1 MREVTATGQTI
12 EQAVQYALQQLSTTK
27 EEVEIEVIEDGKKGF
42 LGLFGS
48 KPAKVLVVKKKTIIE
63 KTYEYISNIVKNL
76 DETAEI
82 EFEFKENK
90 DQSISFTIKG
100 EKVALIIGKRGNTLN
115 ALQFLVQTFVNRH
128 SKQLIHVVVDAE
140 NYRLKRK
147 ESLEILAKKA
157 AQTVLKTKKAVS
169 LEPMPSFERKI
180 IHHVLTDM
188 PNITTKSV
196 GQDPYRQLVIDLKKP
211 IKG

>member
-12 EQAVQYALQQLSTTK
+12 EQAVQIALQQLSST
-27 EEVEIEVIEDGKKGF
+27 EEDVEITVIEDGKKGF
-42 LGLFGS
+42 LGFGA
-48 KPAKVLVVKKKTIIE
+48 KPAKVLVVKKKTLIE
-63 KTYEYISNIVKNL
+63 KAYDYLLNIVKSL
-76 DETAEI
+76 DETADVN
-82 EFEFKENK
+82 FELQGTKE
-90 DQSISFTIKG
+90 QTFLFTVKG
-100 EKVALIIGKRGNTLN
+100 DKVALIIGKRGNTLN

-147 ESLEILAKKA
+147 ESLEILAKRT
-157 AQTVLKTKKAVS
+157 AQTVLKTRKAIS

-180 IHHVLTDM
+180 IHHILTDM
-188 PNITTKSV
+188 PNISTKSV
-196 GQDPYRQLVIDLKKP
+196 GQDPHRQLVIDLKKP

>member
-12 EQAVQYALQQLSTTK
+12 EQAVQNALQQLSSTK
-27 EEVEIEVIEDGKKGF
+27 EEVEIEVIEDSKKGF
-42 LGLFGS
+42 LGLFGG
-48 KPAKVLVVKKKTIIE
+48 KPAKVLVVKKQTLIE
-63 KTYEYISNIVKNL
+63 KAYEYLSNIVKSL

-82 EFEFKENK
+82 QHEVQNQKE
-90 DQSISFTIKG
+90 QSFLFTIKG

-128 SKQLIHVVVDAE
+128 SKQLVHVTVDAE

-157 AQTVLKTKKAVS
+157 AQTVIKTKKAVS

-180 IHHVLTDM
+180 IHHILTDM
-188 PNITTKSV
+188 PNISTKSV

>member
-12 EQAVQYALQQLSTTK
+12 EQAVQIALQQLSST
-27 EEVEIEVIEDGKKGF
+27 EEDVDITVIEDGKKGF
-42 LGLFGS
+42 LGFGA
-48 KPAKVLVVKKKTIIE
+48 KPAKVLVVKKKTLIE
-63 KTYEYISNIVKNL
+63 KAYDYLLNIVKSL
-76 DETAEI
+76 DETADVN
-82 EFEFKENK
+82 FELQGTKE
-90 DQSISFTIKG
+90 QTFLLTVKG
-100 EKVALIIGKRGNTLN
+100 DKVALIIGKRGNTLN

-147 ESLEILAKKA
+147 ESLEILAKKT
-157 AQTVLKTKKAVS
+157 AQTVLKTRKAVS

-180 IHHVLTDM
+180 IHHILTDM
-188 PNITTKSV
+188 PNISTKSV
-196 GQDPYRQLVIDLKKP
+196 GQDPHRQLVIDLKKP

>member
-12 EQAVQYALQQLSTTK
+12 EQAVQIALQQLSST
-27 EEVEIEVIEDGKKGF
+27 EEDVEITVIEDGKKGF
-42 LGLFGS
+42 LGFGA
-48 KPAKVLVVKKKTIIE
+48 KPAKVLVVKKKTLIE
-63 KTYEYISNIVKNL
+63 KAYDYLLNIVKSL
-76 DETAEI
+76 DETADVH
-82 EFEFKENK
+82 FELQGTKE
-90 DQSISFTIKG
+90 QTFLFTIKG
-100 EKVALIIGKRGNTLN
+100 DKVALIIGKRGNTLN

-147 ESLEILAKKA
+147 ESLEILAKKT
-157 AQTVLKTKKAVS
+157 AQTVLKTRKAIS

-180 IHHVLTDM
+180 IHHILTDM
-188 PNITTKSV
+188 PNISTKSV
-196 GQDPYRQLVIDLKKP
+196 GQDPHRQLVIDLKKP

>member
-12 EQAVQYALQQLSTTK
+12 EQAVQIALQQLSST
-27 EEVEIEVIEDGKKGF
+27 EEDVDITVIEDGKKGF
-42 LGLFGS
+42 LGFGA
-48 KPAKVLVVKKKTIIE
+48 KPAKVLVVKKKTLIE
-63 KTYEYISNIVKNL
+63 KAYDYLLNIVKSL
-76 DETAEI
+76 DETADVN
-82 EFEFKENK
+82 FELQGTKE
-90 DQSISFTIKG
+90 QTFLFTVKG
-100 EKVALIIGKRGNTLN
+100 DKVALIIGKRGNTLN

-147 ESLEILAKKA
+147 ESLEILAKKT
-157 AQTVLKTKKAVS
+157 AQTVLKTRKAVS

-180 IHHVLTDM
+180 IHHILTDM
-188 PNITTKSV
+188 PNISTKSV
-196 GQDPYRQLVIDLKKP
+196 GQDPHRQLVIDLKKP

>member
-1 MREVTATGQTI
+1 VREVTATGQTI
-12 EQAVQYALQQLSTTK
+12 EQAVQIALQQLSSTK
-27 EEVEIEVIEDGKKGF
+27 EEVDIEVLEDSKKGF
-42 LGLFGS
+42 LGFGA
-48 KPAKVLVVKKKTIIE
+48 KPAKVLVVKKKTLIE
-63 KTYEYISNIVKNL
+63 KTYDYILNIVKNL
-76 DETAEI
+76 DETANVQYEI
-82 EFEFKENK
+82 QEQKE
-90 DQSISFTIKG
+90 QSFLFTIKG
-100 EKVALIIGKRGNTLN
+100 DKVALIIGKRGNTLN

-147 ESLEILAKKA
+147 ESLEILAKKT
-157 AQTVLKTKKAVS
+157 AQTVMKTKKAIS

-180 IHHVLTDM
+180 IHHILTDM

-196 GQDPYRQLVIDLKKP
+196 GQDPYRQLVIDFKKP

>member
-12 EQAVQYALQQLSTTK
+12 EQAVQIALQQLSST
-27 EEVEIEVIEDGKKGF
+27 EEDVEITVIEDGKKGF
-42 LGLFGS
+42 LGFGA
-48 KPAKVLVVKKKTIIE
+48 KPAKVLVVKKKTLIE
-63 KTYEYISNIVKNL
+63 KAYDYLLNIVKSL
-76 DETAEI
+76 DETADI
-82 EFEFKENK
+82 NFELQGTKE
-90 DQSISFTIKG
+90 QSFLFTVKG
-100 EKVALIIGKRGNTLN
+100 DKVALIIGKRGNTLN

-147 ESLEILAKKA
+147 ESLEILAKKT
-157 AQTVLKTKKAVS
+157 AQTVLKTRKAIS

-180 IHHVLTDM
+180 IHHILTDM
-188 PNITTKSV
+188 PNISTKSV
-196 GQDPYRQLVIDLKKP
+196 GQDPHRQLVIDLKKP

>member
-12 EQAVQYALQQLSTTK
+12 EQAVQIALQQLSSTE
-27 EEVEIEVIEDGKKGF
+27 EEVEIKVIEDGKKGF
-42 LGLFGS
+42 LGFGA
-48 KPAKVLVVKKKTIIE
+48 KPAKVLVVRKQTLVE
-63 KTYEYISNIVKNL
+63 KAFDYLSNIVKSL
-76 DETAEI
+76 DETADVLYESQ
-82 EFEFKENK
+82 EKE
-90 DQSISFTIKG
+90 QTFLFTIKG

-147 ESLEILAKKA
+147 ESLEILAKKT
-157 AQTVLKTKKAVS
+157 AQTVLKTRKAVS

-180 IHHVLTDM
+180 IHHILTDM
-188 PNITTKSV
+188 PNISTKSV
-196 GQDPYRQLVIDLKKP
+196 GQDPHRKLVIDIKKP
-211 IKG
+211 IRG

>member
-1 MREVTATGQTI
+1 VREVTATGQTI
-12 EQAVQYALQQLSTTK
+12 EQAVQIALQQLSST
-27 EEVEIEVIEDGKKGF
+27 EEDVEITVIEDGKKGF
-42 LGLFGS
+42 LGFGA
-48 KPAKVLVVKKKTIIE
+48 KPAKVLVVKKKTLIE
-63 KTYEYISNIVKNL
+63 KAYDYLLNIVKSL
-76 DETAEI
+76 DETADVN
-82 EFEFKENK
+82 FELQGTKE
-90 DQSISFTIKG
+90 QTFLFTVKG

-147 ESLEILAKKA
+147 ESLEILAKKT
-157 AQTVLKTKKAVS
+157 AQTVLKTRKAIS

-180 IHHVLTDM
+180 IHHILTDM
-188 PNITTKSV
+188 PNISTKSV
-196 GQDPYRQLVIDLKKP
+196 GQDPHRQLVIDLKKP

>member
-1 MREVTATGQTI
+1 VREVTATGQTI
-12 EQAVQYALQQLSTTK
+12 EQAVQIALQQLSST
-27 EEVEIEVIEDGKKGF
+27 EEDVEITVIEDGKKGF
-42 LGLFGS
+42 LGFGA
-48 KPAKVLVVKKKTIIE
+48 KPAKVLVVKKKTLIE
-63 KTYEYISNIVKNL
+63 KAYDYLLNIVKSL
-76 DETAEI
+76 DETADVN
-82 EFEFKENK
+82 FELQGTKE
-90 DQSISFTIKG
+90 QTFLFTVKG

-147 ESLEILAKKA
+147 ESLEILAKKT
-157 AQTVLKTKKAVS
+157 AQVLKTRKAIS

-180 IHHVLTDM
+180 IHHILTDM
-188 PNITTKSV
+188 PNISTKSV
-196 GQDPYRQLVIDLKKP
+196 GQDPHRQLVIDLKKP

>member
-12 EQAVQYALQQLSTTK
+12 EQAVQIALQQLSST
-27 EEVEIEVIEDGKKGF
+27 EEDVEITVIEDGKKGF
-42 LGLFGS
+42 LGFGA
-48 KPAKVLVVKKKTIIE
+48 KPAKVLVVKKKTLIE
-63 KTYEYISNIVKNL
+63 KAYDYLLNIVKSL
-76 DETAEI
+76 DETADVN
-82 EFEFKENK
+82 FELQGTKE
-90 DQSISFTIKG
+90 QTFLFTVKG
-100 EKVALIIGKRGNTLN
+100 DKVALIIGKRGNTLN

-147 ESLEILAKKA
+147 ESLEILAKKT
-157 AQTVLKTKKAVS
+157 AQTVLKTRKAIS

-180 IHHVLTDM
+180 IHHILTDM
-188 PNITTKSV
+188 PNISTKSV
-196 GQDPYRQLVIDLKKP
+196 GQDPHRQLVIDLKKP

>member
-12 EQAVQYALQQLSTTK
+12 EQAVQLALQQLSST
-27 EEVEIEVIEDGKKGF
+27 EEDVEITVIEDGKKGF
-42 LGLFGS
+42 LGFGA
-48 KPAKVLVVKKKTIIE
+48 KPAKVLVVKKKTLIE
-63 KTYEYISNIVKNL
+63 KAYDYLLNIVKSL
-76 DETAEI
+76 DETADVN
-82 EFEFKENK
+82 FELQGTKE
-90 DQSISFTIKG
+90 QTFLFTVKG
-100 EKVALIIGKRGNTLN
+100 DKVALIIGKRGNTLN

-147 ESLEILAKKA
+147 ESLEILAKKT
-157 AQTVLKTKKAVS
+157 AQTVLKTRKAIS

-180 IHHVLTDM
+180 IHHILTDM
-188 PNITTKSV
+188 PNISTKSV
-196 GQDPYRQLVIDLKKP
+196 GQDPHRQLIIDLKKP

>member
-12 EQAVQYALQQLSTTK
+12 EQAVQIALQQLSST
-27 EEVEIEVIEDGKKGF
+27 EEDVEITVIEDGKKGF
-42 LGLFGS
+42 LGFGA
-48 KPAKVLVVKKKTIIE
+48 KPAKVLVVKKKTLIE
-63 KTYEYISNIVKNL
+63 KAYDYLLNIVKSL
-76 DETAEI
+76 DETADVN
-82 EFEFKENK
+82 FELQGTKE
-90 DQSISFTIKG
+90 QTFLFTVKG

-147 ESLEILAKKA
+147 ESLEILAKKT
-157 AQTVLKTKKAVS
+157 AQTVLKTRKAIS

-180 IHHVLTDM
+180 IHHILTDM
-188 PNITTKSV
+188 PNISTKSV
-196 GQDPYRQLVIDLKKP
+196 GQDPHRQLVIDLKKP

>member
-12 EQAVQYALQQLSTTK
+12 EQAVQIALQQLSST
-27 EEVEIEVIEDGKKGF
+27 EEDVDITVIEDGKKGF
-42 LGLFGS
+42 LGFGA
-48 KPAKVLVVKKKTIIE
+48 KPAKVLVVKKKTLIE
-63 KTYEYISNIVKNL
+63 KAYDYLLNIVKSL
-76 DETAEI
+76 DETADVN
-82 EFEFKENK
+82 FELQGTKE
-90 DQSISFTIKG
+90 QTFLFTVKG
-100 EKVALIIGKRGNTLN
+100 DKVALIIGKRGNTLN

-147 ESLEILAKKA
+147 ESLEILAKKT
-157 AQTVLKTKKAVS
+157 AQTVLKTRKAVS

-180 IHHVLTDM
+180 IHHMLTDM
-188 PNITTKSV
+188 PNISTKSV
-196 GQDPYRQLVIDLKKP
+196 GQDPHRQLVIDLKKP

>member
-12 EQAVQYALQQLSTTK
+12 EQAVQIALQQLSST
-27 EEVEIEVIEDGKKGF
+27 EEDVEITVIEDGKKGF
-42 LGLFGS
+42 LGFGA
-48 KPAKVLVVKKKTIIE
+48 KPAKVLVVKKKTLIE
-63 KTYEYISNIVKNL
+63 KAYDYLLNIVKSL
-76 DETAEI
+76 DESADVN
-82 EFEFKENK
+82 FELQGTKE
-90 DQSISFTIKG
+90 QTFLFTIKG
-100 EKVALIIGKRGNTLN
+100 DKVALIIGKRGNTLN

-147 ESLEILAKKA
+147 ESLEILAKKT
-157 AQTVLKTKKAVS
+157 AQTVLKTRKAIS

-180 IHHVLTDM
+180 IHHILTDM
-188 PNITTKSV
+188 PNISTKSV
-196 GQDPYRQLVIDLKKP
+196 GQDPHRQLVIDLKKP

>member
-12 EQAVQYALQQLSTTK
+12 EQAVQIALQQLSST
-27 EEVEIEVIEDGKKGF
+27 EEDVDITVIEDGKKGF
-42 LGLFGS
+42 LGFGA
-48 KPAKVLVVKKKTIIE
+48 KPAKVLVVKKKTLIE
-63 KTYEYISNIVKNL
+63 KAYDYLLNIVKSL
-76 DETAEI
+76 DETADVN
-82 EFEFKENK
+82 FELQGTKE
-90 DQSISFTIKG
+90 QTFLFTVKG
-100 EKVALIIGKRGNTLN
+100 DKVALIIGKRGNTLN

-147 ESLEILAKKA
+147 ESLEILAKKT
-157 AQTVLKTKKAVS
+157 AQTVLKTRKAIS

-180 IHHVLTDM
+180 IHHILTDM
-188 PNITTKSV
+188 PNISTRSV
-196 GQDPYRQLVIDLKKP
+196 GQDPHRQLVIDLKKP

>member
-12 EQAVQYALQQLSTTK
+12 EQAVQLALQQLSST
-27 EEVEIEVIEDGKKGF
+27 EEDVDITVIEDGKKGF
-42 LGLFGS
+42 LGFGA
-48 KPAKVLVVKKKTIIE
+48 KPAKVLVVKKKTLIE
-63 KTYEYISNIVKNL
+63 KAYDYLLNIVKSL
-76 DETAEI
+76 DETADVN
-82 EFEFKENK
+82 FELQGTKE
-90 DQSISFTIKG
+90 QTFLFTVKG
-100 EKVALIIGKRGNTLN
+100 DKVALIIGKRGNTLN

-147 ESLEILAKKA
+147 ESLEILAKKT
-157 AQTVLKTKKAVS
+157 AQTVLKTRKAVS

-180 IHHVLTDM
+180 IHHILTDM
-188 PNITTKSV
+188 PNISTKSV
-196 GQDPYRQLVIDLKKP
+196 GQDPHRQLVIDLKKP

>member
-12 EQAVQYALQQLSTTK
+12 EQAVQIALQQLSST
-27 EEVEIEVIEDGKKGF
+27 EEDVEITVIEDGKKGF
-42 LGLFGS
+42 LGFGA
-48 KPAKVLVVKKKTIIE
+48 KPAKVLVVKKKTLIE
-63 KTYEYISNIVKNL
+63 KACDYLLNIVKSL
-76 DETAEI
+76 DETTDVH
-82 EFEFKENK
+82 FELQGTKE
-90 DQSISFTIKG
+90 QTFLFTVKG
-100 EKVALIIGKRGNTLN
+100 DKVALIIGKRGNTLN

-147 ESLEILAKKA
+147 ESLEILAKKT
-157 AQTVLKTKKAVS
+157 AQTVLKTRKAIS

-180 IHHVLTDM
+180 IHHILTDM
-188 PNITTKSV
+188 PNISTKSV
-196 GQDPYRQLVIDLKKP
+196 GQDPHRQLVIDLKKP

>member
-12 EQAVQYALQQLSTTK
+12 EQAVQIALQQLSST
-27 EEVEIEVIEDGKKGF
+27 EEDVEITVLEDGKKGF
-42 LGLFGS
+42 LGFGA
-48 KPAKVLVVKKKTIIE
+48 KPAKVLVVKKKTLIE
-63 KTYEYISNIVKNL
+63 KAYDYLLNIVKSL
-76 DETAEI
+76 DETADVN
-82 EFEFKENK
+82 FELQGTKE
-90 DQSISFTIKG
+90 QTFLFTVKG

-147 ESLEILAKKA
+147 ESLEILAKKT
-157 AQTVLKTKKAVS
+157 AQTVLKTRKAIS

-180 IHHVLTDM
+180 IHHILTDM
-188 PNITTKSV
+188 PNISTKSV
-196 GQDPYRQLVIDLKKP
+196 GQDPHRQLVIDLKKP

>member
-12 EQAVQYALQQLSTTK
+12 EQAVQNALQQLSSTK

-42 LGLFGS
+42 LGLFGA
-48 KPAKVLVVKKKTIIE
+48 KPAKVLVVKKKTLVE
-63 KTYEYISNIVKNL
+63 KAFDYISSIVTSL
-76 DETAEI
+76 DETAQI
-82 EFEFKENK
+82 DYDFQDKKEP
-90 DQSISFTIKG
+90 SLLFTIKG

-115 ALQFLVQTFVNRH
+115 ALQFLVQTYVNRH

-157 AQTVLKTKKAVS
+157 AQTVIKTKKAVS

-180 IHHVLTDM
+180 IHHILTDM
-188 PNITTKSV
+188 PNISTKSV
-196 GQDPYRQLVIDLKKP
+196 GQDPYRQLVIDIKKP

>member
-12 EQAVQYALQQLSTTK
+12 EQAVQIALQQLSSTE
-27 EEVEIEVIEDGKKGF
+27 EEVEIKVIEDGKKGF
-42 LGLFGS
+42 LGFGA
-48 KPAKVLVVKKKTIIE
+48 KPAKVLVVKKQTLVE
-63 KTYEYISNIVKNL
+63 KAFDYLSNIVKSL
-76 DETAEI
+76 DETADVLYESQ
-82 EFEFKENK
+82 EKE
-90 DQSISFTIKG
+90 QTFLFTIKG

-147 ESLEILAKKA
+147 ESLEILARKT
-157 AQTVLKTKKAVS
+157 AQTVLKTRKAVS

-180 IHHVLTDM
+180 IHHILTDM
-188 PNITTKSV
+188 PNISTKSV
-196 GQDPYRQLVIDLKKP
+196 GQDPHRKLVIDIKKP
-211 IKG
+211 IRG